1 MFRCSQ
7 CGAVL
12 SSMWRLRQHLADHS
26 RTQQTV
32 AEGKG
37 DHVYGRSSR
46 RLQNT
51 VKIKEKGDHGYAGS
65 KKVDKE
71 LTKRQNKTSVTFSP
85 NKIEHY
91 TEQNEEKRMY
101 LESKRKHKTKGSE
114 TTNTLTPP
122 GSR

>member
-1 MFRCSQ
+1 MFRCTQ

-51 VKIKEKGDHGYAGS
+51 VKIKEKGAVHHQIKG
-65 KKVDKE
+65 
-71 LTKRQNKTSVTFSP
+71 
-85 NKIEHY
+85 KIG
-91 TEQNEEKRMY
+91 QQ
-101 LESKRKHKTKGSE
+101 RKHVGE
-114 TTNTLTPP
+114 TIASL
-122 GSR
+122 